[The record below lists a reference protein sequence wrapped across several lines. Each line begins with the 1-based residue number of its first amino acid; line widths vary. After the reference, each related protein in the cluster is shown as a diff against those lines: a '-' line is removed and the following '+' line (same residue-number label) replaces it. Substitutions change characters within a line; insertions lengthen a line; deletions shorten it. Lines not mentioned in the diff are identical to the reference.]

1 LLPPDFEPEV
11 LPSNLIHSMLIH
23 INPDNPQPRLIQQV
37 VRILENDG
45 VIIYP
50 TDTVYG
56 LGCSI
61 HSKKAMKRLVQIK
74 KVDPKKP
81 LTFICSN
88 QSQIQEHSQGIP
100 NDVFRLIR
108 RHLPGPYTLVLQASK
123 NVPKMMLTPRST
135 VGLRWPDHPIAL
147 SIVEALGHPILS
159 SSLRVNEDELYDNAE
174 DLHDHFGKVVDAVV
188 DGGSIFAAHS
198 SIIDFT
204 SGEPQILRQG
214 KGETGWLDA
223 L

>member
-1 LLPPDFEPEV
+1 
-11 LPSNLIHSMLIH
+11 MLIR
-23 INPDNPQPRLIQQV
+23 INDENPQPRMVSQV
-37 VRILENDG
+37 VSILENDG

-61 HSKKAMKRLVQIK
+61 YSKKAMKRLLQIK
-74 KVDPKKP
+74 KMDPKKP

-88 QSQIQEHSQGIP
+88 QSQLQEHSQGIP
-100 NDVFRLIR
+100 NDIFRLIR

-123 NVPKMMLTPRST
+123 MVPKMMLTPRST

-147 SIVEALGHPILS
+147 SIVEGLGHPILS
-159 SSLRVNEDELYDNAE
+159 SSLRVNNEELYDNAE
-174 DLHDHFGKVVDAVV
+174 DLHEHFGKVVDAVI
-188 DGGSIFAAHS
+188 DGGTIFAENS

-204 SGEPQILRQG
+204 SGEPQVLREG
-214 KGETGWLDA
+214 KGPTDWLESI
-223 L
+223 